1 MMRFVIYV
9 THKRRVTRVLFR
21 ASRHAHCAV
30 PGGRAGSDRGL
41 RVRDARFVFLF
52 GVRNARPW
60 RRSGGCRRGPRR
72 RYNVNGPRAY
82 RGPVRPRPEA
92 AGRSPSSISQL
103 PGQSVIPRGRGPSP
117 RSLSTAPPSR
127 TRRRRLSPAPPRSRV
142 RHNIGPGVL
151 APAGLLN
158 FCYKCEAMS
167 EPCDTAGS
175 HGHAVTRRSGA
186 RRHRHSGLCPAPR
199 RLAVALSGCGAAV
212 FLDIRA
218 SCVRACGAGVFL
230 DSSWTTF
237 ESLMR
242 FDCVLDRDPSCS
254 LHELQVLIRLSYAAQ
269 HVGKQRPPRSGFTSR
284 EGLNCAG
291 IALPSHYCAL
301 G

>member
-1 MMRFVIYV
+1 MQD
-9 THKRRVTRVLFR
+9 
-21 ASRHAHCAV
+21 
-30 PGGRAGSDRGL
+30 PGGPQIQDDEICYLCDTQTPSDESPFPRVASCSLCRAGRRGVDDKL
-41 RVRDARFVFLF
+41 TGPRVRATRFVFLF

-142 RHNIGPGVL
+142 RHSHNIGPGVRSL
-151 APAGLLN
+151 PPDYSN

-199 RLAVALSGCGAAV
+199 RLAVALSLRRRRFLAAV
-212 FLDIRA
+212 AFALA
-218 SCVRACGAGVFL
+218 APGY
-230 DSSWTTF
+230 SWT
-237 ESLMR
+237 
-242 FDCVLDRDPSCS
+242 VL
-254 LHELQVLIRLSYAAQ
+254 
-269 HVGKQRPPRSGFTSR
+269 GRP
-284 EGLNCAG
+284 LN
-291 IALPSHYCAL
+291 L
-301 G
+301 

>member
-1 MMRFVIYV
+1 MIFVIYV

-30 PGGRAGSDRGL
+30 PGRAGAATEDRF
-41 RVRDARFVFLF
+41 RRPDAATRFVFLF

-199 RLAVALSGCGAAV
+199 RLAVALSLRRRR
-212 FLDIRA
+212 FLA
-218 SCVRACGAGVFL
+218 GCVRACGAGLFL
-230 DSSWTTF
+230 ESSWTTF

-269 HVGKQRPPRSGFTSR
+269 HAGKQRPPRSGFTSR
-284 EGLNCAG
+284 EGSNCAG

>member
-1 MMRFVIYV
+1 MQD
-9 THKRRVTRVLFR
+9 
-21 ASRHAHCAV
+21 
-30 PGGRAGSDRGL
+30 PGGPQIQDDEICYLCDTQTPSDESPFPRVASCSLCRAGRRGRRGGRPDRES
-41 RVRDARFVFLF
+41 ATRFVFLF

-142 RHNIGPGVL
+142 RHNIGPGVRSL
-151 APAGLLN
+151 PPDYSN

-199 RLAVALSGCGAAV
+199 RLAVALSLRRRRFFTAGCRFALAAP
-212 FLDIRA
+212 
-218 SCVRACGAGVFL
+218 GY
-230 DSSWTTF
+230 SWT
-237 ESLMR
+237 
-242 FDCVLDRDPSCS
+242 VL
-254 LHELQVLIRLSYAAQ
+254 
-269 HVGKQRPPRSGFTSR
+269 GRP
-284 EGLNCAG
+284 LN
-291 IALPSHYCAL
+291 L
-301 G
+301 